1 MNSYF
6 ENKRII
12 QLVLA
17 LAIAPILLGNAF
29 HLLLPCTQ
37 EATSCCTERS
47 HSHDEGHEGD
57 TPSSP
62 ESICPVCDFLA
73 MPRDVAAIVT
83 WDCSPT
89 LVEQYVPQT
98 AELFITLYRS
108 FERGRAP
115 PVIA

>member
-1 MNSYF
+1 MKSYI

-12 QLVLA
+12 QLAFA

-37 EATSCCTERS
+37 EAASCCAERP
-47 HSHDEGHEGD
+47 HSHDEEHDGD
-57 TPSSP
+57 TPSLP
-62 ESICPVCDFLA
+62 EDICPVCDFLA
-73 MPRDVAAIVT
+73 MPRDVAAVFA

-89 LVEQYVPQT
+89 LIEQYVPQ
-98 AELFITLYRS
+98 AVELFVTLYRS